1 MEKRENGCGLE
12 DQHSVEFDSPQT
24 DIQSYQETGGIC
36 DSVVEFLPI
45 MWKAMDSS
53 PSIVKKFSLAMVE
66 VGSMNNRA
74 QICIQG

>member
-1 MEKRENGCGLE
+1 
-12 DQHSVEFDSPQT
+12 
-24 DIQSYQETGGIC
+24 
-36 DSVVEFLPI
+36 